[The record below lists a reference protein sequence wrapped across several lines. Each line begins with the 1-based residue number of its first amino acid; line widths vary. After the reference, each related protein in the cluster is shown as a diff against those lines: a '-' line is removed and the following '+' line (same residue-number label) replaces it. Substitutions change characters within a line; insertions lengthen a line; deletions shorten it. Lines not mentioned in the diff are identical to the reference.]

1 MSIKIQ
7 EYFQFGPGWYRQA
20 GIRALVLQYY
30 FVLRSVLRAKPGL
43 RRCLSRCRH
52 CRIFFLTHPCNAGRN
67 DLRCPFGCSKEHRKR
82 GSNKRSVE
90 YYRTEE
96 GKLKKKIQNCKRGKA
111 EAMAGLGDGTPRANA
126 NFAPDER
133 RFDAGM
139 VHYLRM
145 VTSLIEGRR
154 VSVSEI
160 FQMLAGAVRQHSMGR
175 RRKIDY
181 ILQYLNECDP

>member
-7 EYFQFGPGWYRQA
+7 EHFQFGPDWYRQA

-30 FVLRSVLRAKPGL
+30 FVLRSVLRAKPCL
-43 RRCLSRCRH
+43 RRCLTRCRH

-82 GSNKRSVE
+82 DSNKRSAE

-96 GKLKKKIQNCKRGKA
+96 GKLKKKIQNGKRGKA
-111 EAMAGLGDGTPRANA
+111 EAKAGLGDGTRCDNA
-126 NFAPDER
+126 DLAPDEP

-139 VHYLRM
+139 VRYLRM

-154 VSVSEI
+154 VSLMEI
-160 FQMLAGAVRQHSMGR
+160 LAMLARVVRQHSMVR
-175 RRKIDY
+175 RRRIDY
-181 ILQYLNECDP
+181 VLQYLNERSP